1 MGLKSLAIFLK
12 NKTMFVSNL
21 GSITTLDGSALKI
34 GIVQA
39 RFNDDITN
47 ALAAA
52 FARKQIAT
60 KEDADRLAQAFDTTD
75 AQLRTT

>member
-1 MGLKSLAIFLK
+1 VKELLSRLDA
-12 NKTMFVSNL
+12 NDPRANL
-21 GSITTLDGSALKI
+21 RA
-34 GIVQA
+34 
-39 RFNDDITN
+39 N

-75 AQLRTT
+75 AQLRTA